1 MKTIAFIR
9 NHQFPIY
16 WKRLESL
23 VMESSASV
31 IDGEAQLTSSAAG
44 HGKQGGWI
52 TFPFTIGNLSQI
64 LQHYVYTL
72 LYILSSTEHI
82 AIELFDRLI

>member
-1 MKTIAFIR
+1 
-9 NHQFPIY
+9 
-16 WKRLESL
+16 
-23 VMESSASV
+23 MESSASV

-44 HGKQGGWI
+44 KWGGWI